1 MEEFDHKIKSHRDSI
16 DEIDKEILQLFK
28 KRFAHVK
35 EVGKLKVEF
44 NIPMMQEKRVEL
56 IFKERESFSLKL
68 GLPANFGYKLYQLV
82 LEYACE
88 YQIDVMKN
96 AEDYGKKV

>member
-1 MEEFDHKIKSHRDSI
+1 MENFDQIIKSHRDSI

-28 KRFAHVK
+28 TRFIHVK

-56 IFKERESFSLKL
+56 IFKEREAFSSNL
-68 GLPANFGYKLYQLV
+68 GLPTNFGYKLYQLV
-82 LEYACE
+82 LQYACE

-96 AEDYGKKV
+96 AKDYEERV